1 MRVVKNSIAYVLRKR
16 RRTFIIFVILTL
28 VLSCLYSCLNIT
40 KSSNNMERSLYESS
54 NSSVSL
60 MKKDAQGYFE
70 KDEFKNINKIKSIK
84 EIISEYEGLARLING
99 NVIESKQKIKRD
111 YLSKDLKNLV
121 AIESTSNTKK
131 NILFNSGVFSLK
143 EGRHIN
149 KDDVDKILVHSEFA
163 KKNNLK
169 LKDKVSLQLI
179 NMSKNKTTVKEHK
192 FEIVGIFTGK
202 KQEKY
207 TGLSSDFSENMM
219 FTDYKSSQKALNTQ
233 KDIVNKL
240 TIFASSPKEMK
251 TTITKIKK
259 IQVDWSKYT
268 ISKNNNAYREALDAL
283 NGVKHIIKIMTYS
296 IMIGGSVILSLI
308 LILWL
313 RERIYE
319 IGILLSIGISKL
331 EIIAQFILE
340 LLLVSL
346 PSILMSLI
354 FGNLILRQIASGFI
368 SSDDTVSITS
378 KFLNDGYNIN
388 NLIIFIESYI
398 ILILIIII
406 SVVITSGIILMKKPK
421 KILSQIS

>member
-40 KSSNNMERSLYESS
+40 KSSNNMEKSLYESS

-60 MKKDAQGYFE
+60 MKKDVQGYFE

-149 KDDVDKILVHSEFA
+149 KDDVDKILIHSEFA

-179 NMSKNKTTVKEHK
+179 NMTKNKTTIKEHK

-233 KDIVNKL
+233 KNIVNKL

-259 IQVDWSKYT
+259 IQVDWSKYI
-268 ISKNNNAYREALDAL
+268 ISKNNNVYREALDAL
-283 NGVKHIIKIMTYS
+283 NGVKDIIKIMTYS

-398 ILILIIII
+398 ILILIIVI
-406 SVVITSGIILMKKPK
+406 SVVITSGIILIKKPK

>member
-1 MRVVKNSIAYVLRKR
+1 MRVVKNSIAYVLRKI

-40 KSSNNMERSLYESS
+40 KSSNNMEKSLYESS

-60 MKKDAQGYFE
+60 MKKDVQGYFE

-179 NMSKNKTTVKEHK
+179 NMTKNKTTIKERK

-233 KDIVNKL
+233 KNIVNKL

-259 IQVDWSKYT
+259 IQVDWSKYI
-268 ISKNNNAYREALDAL
+268 ISKNNNVYREVLDAL

-398 ILILIIII
+398 ILILIIVI

>member
-1 MRVVKNSIAYVLRKR
+1 MQVVKNSIAYVLRKR

-40 KSSNNMERSLYESS
+40 KSSNNMEKSLYESS

-60 MKKDAQGYFE
+60 MKKDVQGYFE

-149 KDDVDKILVHSEFA
+149 KDDVDKILVHSDFA

-179 NMSKNKTTVKEHK
+179 NMTKNKTTIKEHK

-207 TGLSSDFSENMM
+207 TGLSSDFSENMI

-240 TIFASSPKEMK
+240 TIFVSSPKEMK

-268 ISKNNNAYREALDAL
+268 ISKNNNAYKEALDAL
-283 NGVKHIIKIMTYS
+283 NGVKDIIKIMTYS

-398 ILILIIII
+398 ILVLIIVI

>member
-179 NMSKNKTTVKEHK
+179 NMTKNKTTVKEHK

-378 KFLNDGYNIN
+378 KFLNNGYNIN

>member
-40 KSSNNMERSLYESS
+40 KSSNNMEKSLYESS

-179 NMSKNKTTVKEHK
+179 NMTKNKTTIKEHK

-233 KDIVNKL
+233 KNIVNKL

-368 SSDDTVSITS
+368 SSDDTASITS
-378 KFLNDGYNIN
+378 KFLNDGYNMN

-398 ILILIIII
+398 ILILIVVI
-406 SVVITSGIILMKKPK
+406 SVVITSGVILMKKPK
-421 KILSQIS
+421 EILSQIS

>member
-149 KDDVDKILVHSEFA
+149 KDDIDKILVHSEFA

-179 NMSKNKTTVKEHK
+179 NMTKNKTTVKEHK

>member
-60 MKKDAQGYFE
+60 MKKDVQGYFE

-84 EIISEYEGLARLING
+84 EIILEYEGLARLING

-179 NMSKNKTTVKEHK
+179 NMIKNKTIIKEHK

-368 SSDDTVSITS
+368 SSDNPVSITS

-398 ILILIIII
+398 ILILIIVI
-406 SVVITSGIILMKKPK
+406 SVVITLGIILMKKPK